1 MRDVALLGTDTVTWR
16 VNHEPA
22 AFMGGGRALLLQ
34 VAHPLV
40 AAGVEQHSNYE
51 ADPWGRLYGTLDTVV
66 KIVFGDA
73 ERSEE
78 AAARLQRRHDQV
90 KGVSEDGMA
99 YDAHDPEL
107 LLWVWAT
114 LVDTARLLYERCVRP
129 LSEEER
135 ERYYQ
140 EQKLFA
146 YACGVPEGACPDG
159 HTDFVAYFSRMVADE
174 LRVTSGARAVA
185 HALVHPPIPGPLR
198 PLFAPTVLVTAGL
211 LPGRVRAEY
220 GFAWGPR
227 RQRRLEA
234 WLTAMRWSMRM
245 MPRAIRALPV
255 ELTATS
261 HLEWPR
267 AGGSSG
273 LPPLPRLRLRP
284 ANGGPTSAGRGVHVR
299 SHSLGSRATGP
310 SRDR

>member
-1 MRDVALLGTDTVTWR
+1 MRDVALLGPETLTWR
-16 VNHEPA
+16 VNHEPV

-51 ADPWGRLYGTLDTVV
+51 VDPWGRLYGTLDTVV
-66 KIVFGDA
+66 KVVFGNA

-78 AAARLQRRHDQV
+78 AAARLRRRHDQV
-90 KGVSEDGMA
+90 KGVSEDGVA

-129 LSEEER
+129 LSDEER

-146 YACGVPEGACPDG
+146 YSCGVPDGACPEG
-159 HTDFVAYFSRMVADE
+159 HADFVAYFARTVADE
-174 LRVTSGARAVA
+174 LRVTSGAQAVA
-185 HALVHPPIPGPLR
+185 RSLVHPPIPRPLR
-198 PLFAPTVLVTAGL
+198 ALFAPTVLVTAGL
-211 LPGRVRAEY
+211 LPPRVRAEY

-227 RQRRLEA
+227 RQRRLGA
-234 WLTAMRWSMRM
+234 WLTAVRWTMRL
-245 MPRAIRALPV
+245 MPRAVRALPV
-255 ELTATS
+255 ELTATG

-273 LPPLPRLRLRP
+273 LPPLPRVRLRP
-284 ANGGPTSAGRGVHVR
+284 ANTAGRGVHSV
-299 SHSLGSRATGP
+299 
-310 SRDR
+310 